1 MVGANRIR
9 MALSDSLWEKMR
21 LPAGKVSSFGLLNN
35 PQKDIEVYFD
45 REILT
50 EKILTFHPNINTK
63 TIFVATQDVLAF
75 VESLGFDIQ
84 IVDLP

>member
-21 LPAGKVSSFGLLNN
+21 LPAEKVSSFGLLNN

-50 EKILTFHPNINTK
+50 EKIPRVVK
-63 TIFVATQDVLAF
+63 
-75 VESLGFDIQ
+75 
-84 IVDLP
+84 

>member
-1 MVGANRIR
+1 MPTAFAWLQATV
-9 MALSDSLWEKMR
+9 S
-21 LPAGKVSSFGLLNN
+21 GKRCGCLRGSSIFGLLNN

-75 VESLGFDIQ
+75 VESLGFDIH

>member
-45 REILT
+45 S
-50 EKILTFHPNINTK
+50 
-63 TIFVATQDVLAF
+63 FV
-75 VESLGFDIQ
+75 
-84 IVDLP
+84 